1 MRTEGVETLK
11 AVARRSSWIVALL
24 VALGIVGM
32 YVVRHSEGP
41 QYQASAHVILSPLD
55 IASASAGINAYVDPQ
70 LVNQTEL
77 ALAESRQLFEQAA
90 KRAGGLLG
98 SGSDLSSATSVS
110 KDGGTIAF
118 NVTGT
123 EPERAVAQA
132 NLIAD
137 SYQSWRAGL
146 SSGDVQKAI
155 DQIQTQLAAS
165 KTPDPG
171 LVEQLNR
178 LKVLKT
184 IASGGNVLLVEH
196 AGGAAKTRPRPV
208 RDAILGAFIG
218 LFFAL
223 LVVAGRE
230 LIDTRVR
237 SEAEVEDL
245 LNVPVLGAVEALP
258 RRTTLVTVGRHRERF
273 GDMYALLAAN
283 LIHSTKG
290 SKPTVIAVTSATP
303 EEGKTTTASNLA
315 AALATR
321 NENVVLVDL
330 DSRRPSLARVFR
342 IPPDAPGLDDV
353 MQRRTPPEDA
363 MWTVSLNGRLVVSPA
378 AHGPAQRAGAE
389 NGRVKTGSLRV
400 LPMGPLNGK
409 ANVMGKADKLKALI
423 GALEKQ
429 ADFIVIDTP
438 PALSVP
444 DMTEISDLVDIVLI
458 VVRHGRVSRRSLAS
472 LTRVQ
477 RNWTTP
483 QTSAVLVG
491 TPRHEE
497 GYSYYGRA

>member
-1 MRTEGVETLK
+1 MRSEGVETLK

-32 YVVRHSEGP
+32 YAVRRSEGP
-41 QYQASAHVILSPLD
+41 LYQASADVILSPLD
-55 IASASAGINAYVDPQ
+55 IASASAGINTYVDPT
-70 LVNQTEL
+70 LVDETEL
-77 ALAESRQLFEQAA
+77 SLAQSPQLFRQAA
-90 KRAGGLLG
+90 QRAAGLLG
-98 SGSDLSSATSVS
+98 SGSDLASATSVS
-110 KDGGTIAF
+110 KSGGTISF
-118 NVTGT
+118 DVTGT
-123 EPERAVAQA
+123 EPKRVAAQA
-132 NLIAD
+132 NAVAD
-137 SYQSWRAGL
+137 SYQAWRAGL
-146 SSGDVQKAI
+146 STATVEKAI
-155 DQIQTQLAAS
+155 KLIQTQLAS
-165 KTPDPG
+165 STTRDPG
-171 LVEQLNR
+171 LVDQLNR

-196 AGGAAKTRPRPV
+196 ADGAAKTRPRPI
-208 RDAILGAFIG
+208 RDGILGAFIG

-258 RRTTLVTVGRHRERF
+258 RRTTLVAVGRHRERF

-283 LIHSTKG
+283 LIHASKG
-290 SKPTVIAVTSATP
+290 SKPTVIAVTSATA

-330 DSRRPSLARVFR
+330 DSRKPSLARVFR

-353 MQRRTPPEDA
+353 MQRRTRPEDA

-378 AHGPAQRAGAE
+378 AHGPAQRAAE

-400 LPMGPLNGK
+400 LPMGPSNGK
-409 ANVMGKADKLKALI
+409 VNFAGKADKLKALI

-429 ADFIVIDTP
+429 ADFVVIDTP

-458 VVRHGRVSRRSLAS
+458 VVRHGRVSRRSLVS